1 MQAFQKMKP
10 KNKRL
15 AVLSFSLVLFTLGCI
30 IILTNLREN
39 LIFFYSPSE
48 ILEKEI
54 SSQKIIRVG
63 GMVKKESLKKKIIK
77 VNGRS
82 LEEISFVVTDF
93 NEEIK
98 ISYIG
103 ILPDLFKEGQGVVV
117 EGKIAHNG
125 VFNAKN
131 VLAKHDE
138 NYMPPEIKNI
148 KSIKEKNNG
157 I

>member
-1 MQAFQKMKP
+1 MKQ

-15 AVLSFSLVLFTLGCI
+15 LVLTLSLILFATGSV
-30 IILTNLREN
+30 IILTNLRDN

-48 ILEKEI
+48 VIEK
-54 SSQKIIRVG
+54 KIKPNQTIRLG
-63 GMVKKESLKKKIIK
+63 GMVKEESLQKKVINID
-77 VNGRS
+77 GRS
-82 LEEISFVVTDF
+82 LEEISFIITDF

-98 ISYIG
+98 INYIG

-117 EGKIAHNG
+117 EGIVENSG
-125 VFNAKN
+125 IFNAKY

-138 NYMPPEIKNI
+138 NYMPPEINDI
-148 KSIKEKNNG
+148 ESIKDRRND

>member
-1 MQAFQKMKP
+1 MKQ

-15 AVLSFSLVLFTLGCI
+15 LVLTLSLILFATGSV
-30 IILTNLREN
+30 IILTNLRDN

-48 ILEKEI
+48 VIEK
-54 SSQKIIRVG
+54 KIKHNQTIRLG
-63 GMVKKESLKKKIIK
+63 GMVKEESLQKKVINID
-77 VNGRS
+77 GRS
-82 LEEISFVVTDF
+82 LEEISFIITDF

-98 ISYIG
+98 IFYIG

-117 EGKIAHNG
+117 EGIVENNG
-125 VFNAKN
+125 IFNAKY

-138 NYMPPEIKNI
+138 NYMPPEINDI
-148 KSIKEKNNG
+148 ESIKDRRND

>member
-1 MQAFQKMKP
+1 MKQ

-15 AVLSFSLVLFTLGCI
+15 FILSLS
-30 IILTNLREN
+30 IILFATGSIILFTNLREN

-48 ILEKEI
+48 IIEKNIEPN
-54 SSQKIIRVG
+54 QKIRVG
-63 GMVKKESLKKKIIK
+63 GMVKEKSLKKKIID
-77 VNGRS
+77 VDGRS
-82 LEEISFVVTDF
+82 LEEISFIVTDF

-98 ISYIG
+98 ISYVG

-117 EGKIAHNG
+117 EGIVENNG
-125 VFNAKN
+125 MFVAKY

-148 KSIKEKNNG
+148 KSIRDKKND